1 MKTFA
6 KILLIILASVGVVL
20 SGITLY
26 FTIDTFFTGWA
37 VFAAIVYLIYSAV
50 AVVINLIINLILVKK
65 KEFRISLIITLV
77 SVGILAVV
85 AVLLFIVLPLM

>member
-37 VFAAIVYLIYSAV
+37 VFAAIVYLILYLS
-50 AVVINLIINLILVKK
+50 
-65 KEFRISLIITLV
+65 F
-77 SVGILAVV
+77 
-85 AVLLFIVLPLM
+85 VLLFLI